1 MKRSRFRIKAHVATL
16 PATLCLALPAAAEEA
31 RVTELL
37 DSLQSA
43 EGAEAERIAGQIRTQ
58 WARSGSAA
66 MDLLLRRGREAL
78 EAEDYDLA
86 VEHLT
91 ALTDHAP
98 EFAEGWASR
107 ALVFYR
113 QREYLLALADLER
126 ALALNP
132 QHFGALQGVGAV
144 MQKLERPKLAWRAY
158 EQVLALYPENT
169 QVREAMESLE
179 TEVLGRDL

>member
-1 MKRSRFRIKAHVATL
+1 
-16 PATLCLALPAAAEEA
+16 
-31 RVTELL
+31 
-37 DSLQSA
+37 
-43 EGAEAERIAGQIRTQ
+43 
-58 WARSGSAA
+58 